1 MAQIDPI
8 WSDRMLSV
16 LRIIAAL
23 LFLQHGLAKYFGF
36 PHVAAFDNLKV
47 LSLVGLAGAIEIV
60 GSVLL
65 LLGLFTRP
73 AAFIMSGE
81 MAFAYFMSHAP
92 RGFFPHTERR
102 GACRAVLF
110 RLPVLCNCRRR
121 SLEPGPIHQKN
132 AGFFCAERGDVTAR
146 IAAAD

>member
-92 RGFFPHTERR
+92 RGFFP
-102 GACRAVLF
+102 
-110 RLPVLCNCRRR
+110 N
-121 SLEPGPIHQKN
+121 
-132 AGFFCAERGDVTAR
+132 
-146 IAAAD
+146 